1 MITWVYPWA
10 LVLLGLPIVLRRVMP
25 AHKEP
30 RPALQVPFMQ
40 RLESASKGRAAAGAA
55 TRSVGKVQAAVT
67 IVVWALLVVSLAR
80 PQWVGEALNKTIA
93 SRDLLLAVDL
103 SSSMKEQDFVNPAGE
118 NIDRLTAV
126 KLVVDDFLNHREGDR
141 VGLIVFGSAA
151 FVQTPFTEDIAACR
165 QLLDEA
171 QIGMAGP
178 STMLGDAIG
187 LAITV
192 FEKSDLEERV
202 LILLTDGNDTGS
214 NVPPDNAARIAK
226 DFGIVVHTI
235 AVGDPEAA
243 HEPIDEDTLKLIAE
257 TTGGG
262 FFRASSREELE
273 AAYARIDA
281 MKTQAAEVLTHR
293 PTSELFHWPLAAA
306 LWLVGAYHVVQLIR
320 YRSKRSVSEAEGQVA
335 A

>member
-171 QIGMAGP
+171 QIGMAGA

-262 FFRASSREELE
+262 
-273 AAYARIDA
+273 
-281 MKTQAAEVLTHR
+281 
-293 PTSELFHWPLAAA
+293 
-306 LWLVGAYHVVQLIR
+306 
-320 YRSKRSVSEAEGQVA
+320 
-335 A
+335 

>member
-1 MITWVYPWA
+1 MITWGYPWA
-10 LVLLGLPIVLRRVMP
+10 LVLLALPMLLRRLTP
-25 AHKEP
+25 AHKEA
-30 RPALQVPFMQ
+30 RPALQVPFLQ
-40 RLESASKGRAAAGAA
+40 RLEAANKSRAASGAA
-55 TRSVGKVQAAVT
+55 VRSVGRVQRAL
-67 IVVWALLVVSLAR
+67 ILLVWILLVISLSR
-80 PQWVGEALNKTIA
+80 PQWVGDALSKTIA

-103 SSSMKEQDFVNPAGE
+103 SNSMEEKDFVHPNGK

-126 KLVVDDFLNHREGDR
+126 KLVVDDFLTHREGDR

-171 QIGMAGP
+171 QIGMAGA
-178 STMLGDAIG
+178 STKLGDAIG

-214 NVPPDNAARIAK
+214 KVPPDKAASIAK

-235 AVGDPEAA
+235 AVGDPQTMRV
-243 HEPIDEDTLKLIAE
+243 PIDEDTLTLIAE

-262 FFRASSREELE
+262 FFRANSREGLE
-273 AAYARIDA
+273 EAYARIDA

-293 PTSELFHWPLAAA
+293 PTSDLFYWPLGGA
-306 LWLVGAYHVVQLIR
+306 LLLVWVYHVIQLIR
-320 YRSKRSVSEAEGQVA
+320 YRSSRAAPDVKEKVA